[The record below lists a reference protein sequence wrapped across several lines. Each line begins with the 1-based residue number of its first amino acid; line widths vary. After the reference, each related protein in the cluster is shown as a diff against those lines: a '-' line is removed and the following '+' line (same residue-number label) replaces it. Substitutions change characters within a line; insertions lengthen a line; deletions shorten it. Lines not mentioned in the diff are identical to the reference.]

1 MNKVKGNIL
10 FKSLSLIPNDQ
21 YGLFFKIVLDVHKNM
36 KNTPP
41 NFKNLQE
48 ELKIMSSQ
56 WDQAFLR
63 G

>member
-1 MNKVKGNIL
+1 MNKVKSNIL
-10 FKSLSLIPNDQ
+10 LKSLSLIPDDQ
-21 YGLFFKIVLDVHKNM
+21 YGLFFKIILDVHKNM
-36 KNTPP
+36 KSTPP